1 MPLELSGNLIT
12 SESQRH
18 RWPWEVKAILNIKV
32 DFQSYLCLDLSELWV
47 SLLMQ
52 IAAAGHY
59 GVLKYLN
66 CLLECVIGHGANL
79 WPRTHPPVFRTHLRL
94 LPQTL
99 LCLNFPPAPCCRGS
113 VCRPLTSE
121 YNSYYDTLHFRFCFF
136 LHFRCIQGQEGAAST
151 AGLEKQ
157 KI

>member
-32 DFQSYLCLDLSELWV
+32 DFQSYLCSDLSELWV

-52 IAAAGHY
+52 IAAVGHY

-79 WPRTHPPVFRTHLRL
+79 WPRTHL
-94 LPQTL
+94 LFSEHTWG
-99 LCLNFPPAPCCRGS
+99 CCHKHYCASAPCCRGS

-121 YNSYYDTLHFRFCFF
+121 YNSYYDTLQMHSGTRKSSKYSWFGKTED
-136 LHFRCIQGQEGAAST
+136 LI
-151 AGLEKQ
+151 
-157 KI
+157 